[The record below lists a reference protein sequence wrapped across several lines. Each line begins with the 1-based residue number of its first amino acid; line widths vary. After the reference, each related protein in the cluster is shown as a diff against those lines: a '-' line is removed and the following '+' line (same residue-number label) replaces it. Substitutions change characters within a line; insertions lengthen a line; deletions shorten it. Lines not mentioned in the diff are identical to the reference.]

1 MILLIMDMISF
12 RDETIKRIDANAGS
26 FIAVLTS
33 SKWPDNV
40 LEIADVG
47 IDGEKL
53 TVSRKNNAD
62 EISFIDDVTM
72 SNITTLAEYIKAEYG
87 QIVSQIFIKDSIVK
101 WIFEIRTTGEKLSS
115 YLQDVMNKS
124 IKSYRFAFPIHFA
137 FFCEGDL
144 CFNVTEDVTFETLF
158 IPEQV
163 QKITQNL
170 LSQDRNT
177 IFVCTTV
184 LGENNYAR
192 EAAFD
197 KCSFAVDIFKL
208 CSEFSRNPYNSKS
221 SFDIRN
227 ENLIKDLSLFLCWD
241 LSSNDKDTIHVSTS
255 LNTHPSKINKVYIN
269 YALKNNLKEFSDLYS
284 ECYSDTPSDI
294 ALFLKRAIKKHS
306 SATSEH
312 EKHDRIES
320 LCSVMDMLV
329 LNQKGSI
336 VQSLK
341 KYVPVLIEDCSEKRE
356 ELASFISK
364 MYKVRS
370 QHLHHDNQIDVSWQ
384 DVCYLNFV
392 VFNLIYRIMI
402 LRGHYDNIGSI
413 YRDIDKT
420 MNSVSFHPLTM

>member
-1 MILLIMDMISF
+1 MDIIIF
-12 RDETIKRIDANAGS
+12 REETTKRIDANASS
-26 FIAVLTS
+26 FIAVLTKQKLS
-33 SKWPDNV
+33 DNV
-40 LEIADVG
+40 SEIAEVG
-47 IDGEKL
+47 IEEEIL
-53 TVSRKNNAD
+53 SVSRKNNAD
-62 EISFIDDVTM
+62 EICAIDDDTL
-72 SNITTLAEYIKAEYG
+72 SNITTLAEYLKAEYG
-87 QIVSQIFIKDSIVK
+87 KFVSQIFIKDSIIK

-115 YLQDVMNKS
+115 YLQDAMNKS

-137 FFCEGDL
+137 FYSEGSL
-144 CFNVTEDVTFETLF
+144 CFHITEDVTFETLF

-163 QKITQNL
+163 LKISQNL
-170 LSQDRNT
+170 LLLERNT
-177 IFVCTTV
+177 IFACTTV

-227 ENLIKDLSLFLCWD
+227 ENLNKDVSLSFCWD
-241 LSSNDKDTIHVSTS
+241 LSSNDKDEIHVSTS
-255 LNTHPSKINKVYIN
+255 LNSHPSRIDKAYIN
-269 YALKNNLKEFSDLYS
+269 YALKNNLKDFSYLYS
-284 ECYSDTPSDI
+284 ECYSDNPSNI
-294 ALFLKRAIKKHS
+294 ALSLKRAIKKHS

-341 KYVPVLIEDCSEKRE
+341 KYVPVLIEDNSVKRE
-356 ELASFISK
+356 ELSSFIGK
-364 MYKVRS
+364 MYNVRS

-384 DVCYLNFV
+384 DVYYLNFV

-402 LRGHYDNIGSI
+402 LRDHYDDIESI

-420 MNSVSFHPLTM
+420 MNSITFHPLSM